1 MDKNSITEQKVKE
14 ILNQILSEETS
25 KVSRQDYGRVLFKIE
40 ELQSSLVETIKEF
53 KKLESSIP
61 SGLQT
66 LTNGRMRSILI
77 NLMGAQNLIIPLKD
91 RVIQHKKRTAKSII
105 DKGSDVSNFGD
116 PSKWQSD
123 VRNDREIS

>member
-77 NLMGAQNLIIPLKD
+77 NLIKFMFY
-91 RVIQHKKRTAKSII
+91 
-105 DKGSDVSNFGD
+105 DV
-116 PSKWQSD
+116 
-123 VRNDREIS
+123 E